1 MANFKL
7 QCTLKLFRDKE
18 IDDYWRYRF
27 SYPNNEMTKDGNY
40 LKSDIAKGYITIYQ
54 FDTPF
59 KVYFEDNLFLW
70 RFADTPFNNVLDN
83 EYAVSIERKYLDR
96 KYFLNL
102 QVIDPGNN
110 NNYLAMKCGDFSFS
124 FISVFWKYVDDTK
137 REAYYLT
144 IPVGEDF
151 FQNTV
156 ENRKNANHIFYEG
169 YACATG
175 VFKVLV
181 VDEASSATLPVSYI
195 KNNNTREIEKEST
208 RENENNNDIN
218 EIKEKFMKK
227 TYPFFTRDG
236 SVSDMNLYFQER
248 HNGYWTFSNG
258 MSPGMMMMGGSGNSE
273 EAKAKAIMVD
283 RGPVILQ
290 VISHIEDGNG
300 LCVQKM
306 MSKAGVSQ
314 RIGTITKGFVKWDK
328 WYENLKDFTDIN
340 NIMQSEV
347 LDTITEEKR
356 KSNIFRHRDLSEEG
370 FLNEELPKYK
380 FKYRDKNGT
389 IITRTGIH
397 TLEKDF
403 VYTLAS
409 VVDDKEKMKDVKK
422 LLERIK
428 VYDDYVYDKEN
439 QKLPRHMIENEY
451 PENYMFRY
459 LGQVEYRDRNGELL
473 SDENVDILFRS
484 VNPPAT
490 STGYEPHVV
499 DRQRLWRWMNNRRG
513 RQFIISSKEN
523 PIINGYFVKKPG
535 VRIDIPGS
543 KKERLGILKVY
554 TYPQRAYEYKNHQ
567 FSKNKN
573 GRHMAH
579 NSTAPVGERGQNNAY
594 AKIPKG
600 KTFIYPF
607 VFDEEARKNSSK
619 AIPVERQD
627 YLNKDRIS
635 RMYIYQ
641 ELPVNEDYY
650 ISSKKIRKGSWG
662 TVTESQLNEELEDT
676 LHLTQYIPNIFAIDD
691 EVQDLSLYPIPE
703 FILEGREEARPVD
716 NEVNNVYA
724 YRAIVPRFE
733 NPTDDAYGYY
743 NISQTSYNR
752 NEKVLPR
759 TFGTTTGIR
768 YLGKPHINFV
778 VTKVNN
784 YGWVNHRYVVAR
796 DMVSIEMPYD
806 LTRNDRRNLSIKDI
820 MDFQRII
827 KPTVNG
833 LD

>member
-7 QCTLKLFRDKE
+7 HCTLKLFRDKE

-27 SYPNNEMTKDGNY
+27 NYPNDELSKDGNY

-59 KVYFEDNLFLW
+59 KIYFEDNLFLW
-70 RFADTPFNNVLDN
+70 KFADTPYNNGSDN
-83 EYAVSIERKYLDR
+83 EYNVSIERKYLDR
-96 KYFLNL
+96 KHFLNL
-102 QVIDPGNN
+102 QAIDPGNN
-110 NNYLAMKCGDFSFS
+110 NDYLAMKCGNLIFS

-144 IPVGEDF
+144 IPMGEEF

-156 ENRKNANHIFYEG
+156 ENRKESNHIFYEG
-169 YACATG
+169 YACASG
-175 VFKVLV
+175 VFKVSV

-195 KNNNTREIEKEST
+195 KNNNTREDIESKTSAGSE
-208 RENENNNDIN
+208 NNDIN

-227 TYPFFTRDG
+227 TYPYFTRDS
-236 SVSDMNLYFQER
+236 SVSDINLYFQER
-248 HNGYWTFSNG
+248 HNGYWTLYSG
-258 MSPGMMMMGGSGNSE
+258 MSPGMMSGNNSE
-273 EAKAKAIMVD
+273 EDKAKGILLD
-283 RGPVILQ
+283 RGPVLLQ

-306 MSKAGVSQ
+306 ISKAGVSQ
-314 RIGTITKGFVKWDK
+314 RIGTITKGFVKWEK
-328 WYENLKDFTDIN
+328 WYDNLKDFTDIN

-347 LDTITEEKR
+347 LDNIPEEKR
-356 KSNIFRHRDLSEEG
+356 KSYTFRYRDLSEEG
-370 FLNEELPKYK
+370 FSNEELPKYK
-380 FKYRDKNGT
+380 FKYRDKNGN

-409 VVDDKEKMKDVKK
+409 VVDDKDNMKKVKK
-422 LLERIK
+422 LLEKIK
-428 VYDDYVYDKEN
+428 IYDDYVYDKEK
-439 QKLPRHMIENEY
+439 QKIPRHILENEY
-451 PENYMFRY
+451 PENYTFRY

-473 SDENVDILFRS
+473 SNEQVDRLFNS
-484 VNPPAT
+484 VVPPAS
-490 STGYEPHVV
+490 STGYDPHII
-499 DRQRLWRWMNNRRG
+499 DRQRLWRWMSNRRG
-513 RQFIISSKEN
+513 RQFLISSKEN
-523 PIINGYFVKKPG
+523 PLINGYFVKKPG

-600 KTFIYPF
+600 KGFIYPHI
-607 VFDEEARKNSSK
+607 FDEEARNDSSR

-650 ISSKKIRKGSWG
+650 ISSKKISKGGWG
-662 TVTESQLNEELEDT
+662 SVSESQLNEELEDT

-691 EVQDLSLYPIPE
+691 EVQDLSSYPIPE
-703 FILEGREEARPVD
+703 FVLEGREEGRPVD

-833 LD
+833 LE

>member
-7 QCTLKLFRDKE
+7 HCTLKLFKDKE

-27 SYPNNEMTKDGNY
+27 NYPNDEMSKDGNY
-40 LKSDIAKGYITIYQ
+40 LKSNIAKGYITIYQ

-70 RFADTPFNNVLDN
+70 KFADTPNNNGLDD
-83 EYAVSIERKYLDR
+83 EYAVSIERKYLNR

-102 QVIDPGNN
+102 QTIDPSNN
-110 NNYLAMKCGDFSFS
+110 NNDYLAMKCGNLGFS

-144 IPVGEDF
+144 IPVAEEL

-156 ENRKNANHIFYEG
+156 ENRKESNHIFYEG
-169 YACATG
+169 YACASG
-175 VFKVLV
+175 VFKVSV

-195 KNNNTREIEKEST
+195 KNNNTREEIRKETST
-208 RENENNNDIN
+208 GSENNDIN

-227 TYPFFTRDG
+227 THPFFTRDG
-236 SVSDMNLYFQER
+236 SVSDINLYFQER
-248 HNGYWTFSNG
+248 HNGYWTFSND
-258 MSPGMMMMGGSGNSE
+258 MSPNMMGGNDNE
-273 EAKAKAIMVD
+273 EKKAEAILLN

-314 RIGTITKGFVKWDK
+314 RIGTITKGFVKWER
-328 WYENLKDFTDIN
+328 WYENIKDFTDIN
-340 NIMQSEV
+340 SIMQSEV
-347 LDTITEEKR
+347 LDTVPEEKR
-356 KSNIFRHRDLSEEG
+356 KYMFRYRDLSEEG
-370 FLNEELPKYK
+370 FSNEELPKYK

-389 IITRTGIH
+389 VITRTGIH

-409 VVDDKEKMKDVKK
+409 VVDDKDNMKNVKK
-422 LLERIK
+422 LLEKIK
-428 VYDDYVYDKEN
+428 IYDDYVYDKEN
-439 QKLPRHMIENEY
+439 QKIPRHILENEY

-473 SDENVDILFRS
+473 SNEQVDRLFNS
-484 VNPPAT
+484 VNPPAS
-490 STGYEPHVV
+490 STGYEPYIV
-499 DRQRLWRWMNNRRG
+499 DRQRLWRWMSNRRG
-513 RQFIISSKEN
+513 RQFLISSKEN
-523 PIINGYFVKKPG
+523 PLINGYFVKKPG

-600 KTFIYPF
+600 KGFIYPF
-607 VFDEEARKNSSK
+607 IFDEQARNNSSR

-650 ISSKKIRKGSWG
+650 ISSKKISKGNWG
-662 TVTESQLNEELEDT
+662 SVTESQLNEELEDT

-691 EVQDLSLYPIPE
+691 EVQDLSLYPIPN
-703 FILEGREEARPVD
+703 FVLEGREEGRPVD
-716 NEVNNVYA
+716 NEVNNVNA
-724 YRAIVPRFE
+724 YRAIPPRFE
-733 NPTDDAYGYY
+733 NPSDDAYGYY
-743 NISQTSYNR
+743 NISQTSYNA

-759 TFGTTTGIR
+759 NPRAITGAR
-768 YLGKPHINFV
+768 YLGKPHINFI

-796 DMVSIEMPYD
+796 DMVSIEMPSD
-806 LTRNDRRNLSIKDI
+806 LSSNDRRNLSIKDI
-820 MDFQRII
+820 MDYQKII

-833 LD
+833 LE